1 MKIQYF
7 LKRLKHKCL
16 THQFNPIKP
25 NSCGLGCVDSYTYDG
40 LYKVGVNLSIQQGQV
55 RLKKPSTHFN

>member
-16 THQFNPIKP
+16 THQFNPTHVGWVELIP
-25 NSCGLGCVDSYTYDG
+25 THMMGC
-40 LYKVGVNLSIQQGQV
+40 I
-55 RLKKPSTHFN
+55 RLA